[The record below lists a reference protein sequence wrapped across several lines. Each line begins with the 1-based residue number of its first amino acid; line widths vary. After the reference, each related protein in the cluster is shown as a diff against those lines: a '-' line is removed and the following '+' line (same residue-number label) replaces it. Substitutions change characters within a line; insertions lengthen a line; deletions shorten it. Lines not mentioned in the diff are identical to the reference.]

1 MRWYVN
7 FRGRD
12 YGMLSTSIRRRDAR
26 DRHSRTCGRRGSR
39 LGLRVR
45 RAVGLALTVPV
56 LAVPVAAC
64 SGGGD
69 GGGDGGGKKKD
80 GQEQQN
86 SGGSGEKGGGG
97 DGGGEVSSP
106 AEKELA
112 AALLKS
118 GDVKGYRVERSKK
131 DALPE
136 QNTVAS
142 DDPKCSA
149 ITDAMDSEPEHARR
163 AYTNGVLQ
171 KGSSPGAGG
180 AVQQVLLA
188 SYGEGEAEAWLGELK
203 KALGGC
209 KSFTARDSAD
219 EKQRLSVEPGERGVV
234 GDDSVQ
240 FTLRLAKQE
249 ASPLVFTIVR
259 TGGSTATFMSISLS
273 GKPQPVAKALMEKQH
288 EKLTA
293 TAGN

>member
-1 MRWYVN
+1 M
-7 FRGRD
+7 
-12 YGMLSTSIRRRDAR
+12 
-26 DRHSRTCGRRGSR
+26 
-39 LGLRVR
+39 R
-45 RAVGLALTVPV
+45 RAVGLAVTVPV
-56 LAVPVAAC
+56 LAVSVAAC

-69 GGGDGGGKKKD
+69 GGDGGGGKKKD
-80 GQEQQN
+80 GQEQRT
-86 SGGSGEKGGGG
+86 SGGSGEKDGGG
-97 DGGGEVSSP
+97 DGGGGAVSSL
-106 AEKELA
+106 AERELA
-112 AALLKS
+112 GALLKS

-131 DALPE
+131 DALPA
-136 QNTVAS
+136 QNTVVS
-142 DDPKCSA
+142 GDPKCSA
-149 ITDAMDSEPEHARR
+149 ITDAMDSEPEHGRT

-188 SYGEGEAEAWLGELK
+188 SYGEGDAEAWLGDLK

-209 KSFTARDSAD
+209 DSFTAKDGAG
-219 EKQRLSVEPGERGVV
+219 EKQRLSVEPGERGAV

-240 FTLRLAKQE
+240 FTLRLAEQK
-249 ASPLVFTIVR
+249 ASPLVFTVVR

-293 TAGN
+293 AAGN